1 MCVSH
6 GAYYLEYAFFCWA
19 AVADDLLSV
28 VKWGLNCL
36 QEVFVTRSE
45 GDVHVHVLP
54 SDKYKMSSVWI
65 QMERPVSRTE
75 VTASVLLPHVLL
87 RGTERYQ
94 NPEDLMQAFDGLYGA
109 SISAR
114 AGKRGDF
121 QTIELTLQV
130 PADRY
135 VGRGVRLFASAMNL
149 LGDVLAHPHLPDGA
163 FPRAAVESEI
173 ELHRQRLDNLVND
186 KISYAMERC
195 VEVLCEG
202 EAYGVSR
209 LGYAADLPDITPQSL
224 VDTYR
229 LWLAGS
235 PLHVYIVS
243 PDDPERVTQEAFAA
257 LRPLVGACKTGAAAT
272 AVMTVSPAQQGPS
285 APRVVVERMD
295 VSQAKLNMGL
305 RTGVGFGSD
314 DYPALLVYNG
324 LLGAFE
330 HSRLFVHVRER
341 ASLAY
346 YASSRLDTLKGLI
359 FIAAGIQESDY
370 DKTRA
375 IIEEQLAALRRGEV
389 SEDDLRYTKEGLT
402 HHYLQSDDQP
412 FTSAMMHMFA
422 RFCGRE
428 RSVES
433 LMDAVMRVTV
443 ADVVR
448 VASNVSLDAVYLL
461 QNGGA

>member
-1 MCVSH
+1 MQ
-6 GAYYLEYAFFCWA
+6 EAFM
-19 AVADDLLSV
+19 
-28 VKWGLNCL
+28 
-36 QEVFVTRSE
+36 TRSE
-45 GDVHVHVLP
+45 GDVHVHVLS
-54 SDKYKMSSVWI
+54 SDKYKMSSVWM
-65 QMERPVSRTE
+65 QMERPVNRSE
-75 VTASVLLPHVLL
+75 VTASVLLPHMLL
-87 RGTERYQ
+87 RGTERYP
-94 NPEDLMQAFDGLYGA
+94 NPEDLMQAFDDLYGA

-135 VGRGVRLFASAMNL
+135 VGKGVRLFASAMSL
-149 LGDVLAHPHLPDGA
+149 LGDVLAHPHLQDGG
-163 FPRAAVESEI
+163 FPPGAVRSEI

-186 KISYAMERC
+186 KIAYAMERC

-202 EAYGVSR
+202 EAYGIAR
-209 LGYAADLPDITPQSL
+209 LGYASDLPDITPRSL
-224 VDTYR
+224 VETRR

-243 PDDPERVTQEAFAA
+243 ADDPERVTQEAFAA
-257 LRPLVGACKTGAAAT
+257 LQPLAGAYKTGADAA
-272 AVMTVSPAQQGPS
+272 VRISVSPPRQDRGA

-295 VSQAKLNMGL
+295 VNQAKLNMGL
-305 RTGVGFGSD
+305 RTGIGFGSD

-375 IIEEQLAALRRGEV
+375 IIEEQLDALRRGDI
-389 SEDDLRYTKEGLT
+389 SEDDLRYTREGLT

-412 FTSAMMHMFA
+412 FTPAMMHMFA

-433 LMDAVMRVTV
+433 LMEAVMHVTV
-443 ADVVR
+443 EDVVR

-461 QNGGA
+461 QDGEA